1 MDGRLKWKTIC
12 GALLFFGRT
21 RSMSLALK
29 GLPEGSLAVIVIS
42 KLETDAPEYA
52 EAARRMME
60 LVSTMP
66 GFLGMSSSS

>member
-1 MDGRLKWKTIC
+1 
-12 GALLFFGRT
+12 
-21 RSMSLALK
+21 MSLALK